1 VEEADVLVSARK
13 FAQLS
18 IGITVPLTPLE
29 TFTLHL
35 FEEILE
41 HFDLR

>member
-1 VEEADVLVSARK
+1 VEKADVFVSARK
-13 FAQLS
+13 FAQLG

-29 TFTLHL
+29 TLTLHL
-35 FEEILE
+35 FEEVLE